1 MVVPDVY
8 HARKQAVARPHRQK
22 LGTYQFNVHQTG
34 SGNNI
39 GYSVCSTLMSSDQ
52 YFGGR
57 RLAVMDQLGSA
68 GTSSSPAPSYF
79 PWGEPRNTS
88 PEDTWSFGTYWT
100 DSVSG
105 LDYAMNR
112 YYNNAYGRF
121 MTPDPYQGTSGGSGD
136 ANNPQSWN
144 RYAYTVG
151 DPVNWID
158 PSGQFYQP
166 PQQPPDQPLPPIV
179 NSNPTT
185 GPSPSQQKGQHAA
198 PPATPAAITYFGSL
212 QAQNQQA
219 QNSITGQDLSLAM
232 NALKN
237 PACASLFGTTA
248 TRAGAWNPQNV
259 LTTLY
264 SPNGGNIAGT
274 NVSVGF
280 LVSTVTLGIDASVWP
295 TLGGMGPGA
304 VLNLTVLINSSTWN
318 ATQNSGIG
326 NSGADFNAATLLHE
340 LGHLYAM
347 TAGDGS
353 GGSSIR
359 SDWYDPLTNGP
370 SSPSYQNQQTILKT
384 CFGIS
389 Y

>member
-1 MVVPDVY
+1 MFFY
-8 HARKQAVARPHRQK
+8 GINGKK
-22 LGTYQFNVHQTG
+22 LGTYSLNV
-34 SGNNI
+34 SYGNGLVTEIADPPAN
-39 GYSVCSTLMSSDQ
+39 VVP
-52 YFGGR
+52 YFGSK
-57 RLAVMDQLGSA
+57 RLDILEDRIGSNF
-68 GTSSSPAPSYF
+68 TVPLY
-79 PWGEPRNTS
+79 PWGEDRSGQPN
-88 PEDTWSFGTYWT
+88 DQMKFATYT
-100 DSVSG
+100 RDSATL
-105 LDYAMNR
+105 LDYADNR
-112 YYNNAYGRF
+112 YYSNAYGRF
-121 MTPDPYQGTSGGSGD
+121 MTPDPYQGNGGGSGD
-136 ANNPQSWN
+136 ADNPQTWN

-166 PQQPPDQPLPPIV
+166 PQPPPNQPLPPFV
-179 NSNPTT
+179 NSNPTS
-185 GPSPSQQKGQHAA
+185 GPSPQQQAKSKSA
-198 PPATPAAITYFGSL
+198 PTSSAGMTYFSGI

-237 PACASLFGTTA
+237 PACASLFGTAA

-259 LTTLY
+259 LATLY
-264 SPNGGNIAGT
+264 SANGGNIAGT

-280 LVSTVTLGIDASVWP
+280 LVSTATLGIDASVWS

-318 ATQNSGIG
+318 ATQSSGIG

-340 LGHLYAM
+340 LGHLFAIA
-347 TAGDGS
+347 AGDGS
-353 GGSSIR
+353 GGSSIQ
-359 SDWYDPLTNGP
+359 SDCVDALTNGP
-370 SSPSYQNQQTILKT
+370 NSPSYQNQQAILKT